1 MITIKSKEEIELM
14 RKAGNLVS
22 LTHKYLKEYIKPG
35 ITTIELDRL
44 AEEFIIK
51 NGGVPTCKGYQGF
64 PNSLCV
70 SLNDEVVHGIPKKR
84 KLKNGD
90 IVTIDMVIGYHGYQ
104 GDAAWTYAVGNIDDK
119 KKYLMEHTE
128 KSLYE
133 GLKMVKPGNRIGDI
147 SNAIEKYA
155 TSHNLGIV
163 NELVGHGIGR
173 EMHEEPD
180 IPNYGKPNKGAKLK
194 PGMVL
199 CIEPMLNYGSADIG
213 ILDDEWTIVTLDG
226 KPSAHYEHTV
236 LVTED
241 GYEILTP
248 RLD

>member
-70 SLNDEVVHGIPKKR
+70 SVNDEVVHGIPKKR

-155 TSHNLGIV
+155 TSYNLGIV
-163 NELVGHGIGR
+163 KELVGHGIGR
-173 EMHEEPD
+173 DMHEEPD
-180 IPNYGKPNKGAKLK
+180 VPNYGKPNKGAKLK

>member
-22 LTHKYLKEYIKPG
+22 LTHKYLKEHIKPG

-70 SLNDEVVHGIPKKR
+70 SVNDEVVHGIPKKR

-128 KSLYE
+128 KALYE

-155 TSHNLGIV
+155 TLHNLGIV
-163 NELVGHGIGR
+163 KELVGHGIGR

-236 LVTED
+236 LVTDD